1 MSRLLI
7 KHAHLIIDGYRQFI
21 DGAILINDKSI
32 EDVYPHTNKVDINEE
47 SIDIEGKIVMPSF
60 VKDEVFNDNQI
71 VVDPLNVK
79 ELAKDKKIMLG
90 NSKALSKD
98 INIDYDGFYNLFI
111 NMSGFDHKDFG
122 LVNEAFKTNKY
133 CEVDGLLN
141 QSVLDVVYKQIRK
154 DKIIL
159 FKNINEGIK
168 SFKNINADLNEL
180 LLFSS
185 LNAYT
190 LFGMTNKY
198 GSLIKGKS
206 SSLVIL
212 NDNLDVVKEIN

>member
-7 KHAHLIIDGYRQFI
+7 KHAHLIIDEYRQFI
-21 DGAILINDKSI
+21 DGAILINDKTI
-32 EDVYPHTNKVDINEE
+32 EDVYPHTNKIDIDID
-47 SIDIEGKIVMPSF
+47 SIDVEGKILMPSF
-60 VKDEVFNDNQI
+60 VKEEVFDNNQI

-79 ELAKDKKIMLG
+79 DIDRSKKVLLG

-111 NMSGFDHKDFG
+111 NMSGFDYKDFG
-122 LVNEAFKTNKY
+122 LVNEAFKSIKY
-133 CEVDGLLN
+133 SEIDGSLDESIIEVI
-141 QSVLDVVYKQIRK
+141 YKQIRK

-159 FKNINEGIK
+159 FKNINEGLK
-168 SFKNINADLNEL
+168 SFKKCKADYNEL

-190 LFGMTNKY
+190 LFNMNDKY

-206 SSLVIL
+206 SNLVLLDDDL
-212 NDNLDVVKEIN
+212 NVIKEFN

>member
-60 VKDEVFNDNQI
+60 VSKKVFEDNQDI
-71 VVDPLNVK
+71 IDPLNTFNTN
-79 ELAKDKKIMLG
+79 KKIMLG
-90 NSKALSKD
+90 NTKAYQKD
-98 INIDYDGFYNLFI
+98 ININYDGIYNLFVDMTPLDYK
-111 NMSGFDHKDFG
+111 NKG
-122 LVNEAFKTNKY
+122 LVNEAFTSNKY
-133 CEVDGLLN
+133 IEVDGNLDKDLLN
-141 QSVLDVVYKQIRK
+141 VVYRQIRK
-154 DKIIL
+154 DKIII
-159 FKNINEGIK
+159 FDNYIKGIK
-168 SFKNINADLNEL
+168 SFKECGCDLNEI
-180 LLFSS
+180 LLFTS

-190 LFGMTNKY
+190 LFNMDNKY

-206 SSLVIL
+206 SNLVIL
-212 NDNLDVVKEIN
+212 DDNLNIVKEISHV

>member
-7 KHAHLIIDGYRQFI
+7 KHAHLIVDGYRQFI
-21 DGAILINDKSI
+21 DGAILIDEKSI
-32 EDVYPHTNKVDINEE
+32 IEVYPHTNKVDVNEE
-47 SIDIEGKIVMPSF
+47 SIDIEGKILMPSF
-60 VKDEVFNDNQI
+60 VKEEVFDNNQI
-71 VVDPLNVK
+71 VVDPLNIK
-79 ELAKDKKIMLG
+79 GLDKDKKIMIG

-111 NMSGFDHKDFG
+111 NMSGFNYKDFG

-133 CEVDGLLN
+133 CEIDGSLDE
-141 QSVLDVVYKQIRK
+141 SVINVIYKLIRK

-159 FKNINEGIK
+159 FKNINKGIV
-168 SFKNINADLNEL
+168 SFKNVNADLNEL
-180 LLFSS
+180 LLFTS

-190 LFGMTNKY
+190 LFNMQDRY

-206 SSLVIL
+206 SSFVIL
-212 NDNLDVVKEIN
+212 NDKLEIVKEIN